1 MHKLLASLRK
11 EVIILLRDIP
21 GLIILFLLPIMLIMV
36 VTLAQ
41 NFALNN
47 QLART
52 KVLIVDEAKT
62 AGTSVII
69 DNLKEARLFNPITE
83 LNGSPVTLKT
93 ANEFITEGDFQ
104 FGIVFYPGDT
114 AIHILLDPTLNESFK
129 ATLANAIQYIIRGT
143 QSKMAVDKMLSA
155 MPVEMKTVVDGM
167 IRDALS
173 NMSPIREVFASKDRS
188 QIKPN
193 VIQNN
198 VPGFILF
205 AMFFVVLPLS
215 GSLINEKKDVAFQRL
230 RTLPVTMF
238 TLLSS
243 KVILYL
249 TVCLIQFLLMLAVG
263 IWVFPGF
270 FGIPSLQLGDQYF
283 AIAVATVSAGLAS
296 VGFGI
301 LVGAAATSHNQAALF
316 GSVMVVVL
324 GVISVTFLP
333 IHVMPETFQYISRF
347 SPIRWGIDN
356 YLDLFIRE
364 GSFLMILPNCL
375 RLISF
380 FVLAITISLLIFV
393 RRK

>member
-173 NMSPIREVFASKDRS
+173 NMSPIR
-188 QIKPN
+188 
-193 VIQNN
+193 
-198 VPGFILF
+198 
-205 AMFFVVLPLS
+205 
-215 GSLINEKKDVAFQRL
+215 
-230 RTLPVTMF
+230 
-238 TLLSS
+238 
-243 KVILYL
+243 
-249 TVCLIQFLLMLAVG
+249 
-263 IWVFPGF
+263 
-270 FGIPSLQLGDQYF
+270 
-283 AIAVATVSAGLAS
+283 
-296 VGFGI
+296 
-301 LVGAAATSHNQAALF
+301 
-316 GSVMVVVL
+316 
-324 GVISVTFLP
+324 
-333 IHVMPETFQYISRF
+333 
-347 SPIRWGIDN
+347 
-356 YLDLFIRE
+356 
-364 GSFLMILPNCL
+364 
-375 RLISF
+375 
-380 FVLAITISLLIFV
+380 
-393 RRK
+393 